1 MDEQFEP
8 VLGIDLGTTNSAC
21 AVVRGGRASVVRRGE
36 DRIVPSVVAALPD
49 GSIVVGNRAKRRRAV
64 DPTQVVYSAKRLIGR
79 RFSSPEVQRMR
90 RSVPYD
96 IREGNNE
103 AVVVELGAR
112 LHSIVEISAYILTYL
127 REMAEEALGQRV
139 SKAVVAVPA
148 NFTDGQ
154 RSATRVAARLAGLD
168 VIRVINEPTAAALAY
183 GYIEDTDRR
192 IAVYDFGG
200 GTFDVTILQITR
212 NVFEVLATSGE
223 MFLGGDDIDEVVLHL
238 MADAYASQHGIHP
251 GSNPVAMERLRA
263 VAEQVKIQLSE
274 TAKASVRVEDVLPGT
289 PGNLEYTLA
298 DEHLRPRVEPIVRRT
313 VPVCRDALSAAG
325 LAPGQIDEIV
335 LVGGTTR
342 LPLVRQV
349 VREVFGKEPQT
360 SINPMSVVAVGAA
373 IQGAA
378 LMGSLVPLSGGGIS
392 QPHMSAAAVLL
403 DVAPRSLGVRT
414 VGGYVDTI
422 IERNTPIPVEQ
433 TRLFTTTSDGQR
445 FVRIQVCQGE
455 NELFEGNFKLGEL
468 TLSGLREAPRGEVTI
483 AVTFE
488 INADGLL
495 EVRARDHDT
504 GAAQSTTMRVLGGL
518 TDAEVEEM
526 AERLR
531 RRDASG
537 AGPLPPK
544 PGDIGSAV
552 QS

>member
-1 MDEQFEP
+1 MPPPSEL

-21 AVVRGGRASVVRRGE
+21 AIVREGRASVVRRGE

-49 GSIVVGNRAKRRRAV
+49 GSIVVGNRAKRRRSV

-79 RFSSPEVQRMR
+79 RFSSPEVQRMLR
-90 RSVPYD
+90 TVPYE

-103 AVVVELGAR
+103 AVVVELGSR

-127 REMAEEALGQRV
+127 REMAEEALSQPV
-139 SKAVVAVPA
+139 SKAVIAVPA
-148 NFTDGQ
+148 NFTDSQ
-154 RSATRVAARLAGLD
+154 RSATRIAARLAGLD

-223 MFLGGDDIDEVVLHL
+223 MFLGGDDIDEAILE
-238 MADAYASQHGIHP
+238 MMIEAFRQQQ
-251 GSNPVAMERLRA
+251 GSEIGQTPVAMERLRA

-274 TAKASVRVEDVLPGT
+274 QDRAAVHLEEVLPGRT
-289 PGNLEYTLA
+289 GTLEFSLSDLET
-298 DEHLRPRVEPIVRRT
+298 RRRVESIIRRT
-313 VPVCRDALSAAG
+313 VPVCEDALRTAG
-325 LAPGQIDEIV
+325 LAPHQIDEIV

-342 LPLVRQV
+342 LPLVREV
-349 VREVFGKEPQT
+349 VQQVFGKPPQT

-378 LMGSLVPLSGGGIS
+378 LMGSLVPMADGGVS
-392 QPHMSAAAVLL
+392 QPTAASPASAVLL
-403 DVAPRSLGVRT
+403 DVTPRSLGVRT
-414 VGGYVDTI
+414 VGGYVDFI

-433 TRLFTTTSDGQR
+433 TRLFTTTRDNQV

-455 NELFEGNFKLGEL
+455 EEEFDRNLKLGEVV
-468 TLSGLREAPRGEVTI
+468 LSGLREASRGEVTI

-488 INADGLL
+488 INTDGLL
-495 EVRARDHDT
+495 EVRARDRDT
-504 GAAQSTTMRVLGGL
+504 GLQQVATMRVLGGL
-518 TDAEVEEM
+518 SEDEVAEMV
-526 AERLR
+526 R
-531 RRDASG
+531 RG
-537 AGPLPPK
+537 AVGTAPD
-544 PGDIGSAV
+544 GDVSPRTR
-552 QS
+552 

>member
-1 MDEQFEP
+1 MSVPSEI

-21 AVVRGGRASVVRRGE
+21 AIVREGRASVVRRGE

-49 GSIVVGNRAKRRRAV
+49 GSIVVGNRAKRRRSI

-79 RFSSPEVQRMR
+79 RFNSPEVQRMR
-90 RSVPYD
+90 TAVPYV

-103 AVVVELGAR
+103 AVVVELGSR

-127 REMAEEALGQRV
+127 REMAEEALGQPV
-139 SKAVVAVPA
+139 GKAVIAVPA
-148 NFTDGQ
+148 NFTDSQ
-154 RSATRVAARLAGLD
+154 RSATRIAARLAGLD

-223 MFLGGDDIDEVVLHL
+223 MFLGGDDIDEAILEVMVDTFREQRGAELIDSL
-238 MADAYASQHGIHP
+238 
-251 GSNPVAMERLRA
+251 VAMERVRA

-274 TAKASVRVEDVLPGT
+274 QERTIVNLAEVLPGREGT
-289 PGNLEYTLA
+289 LEMSLT
-298 DEHLRPRVEPIVRRT
+298 DIDLRRRVEAIVRRT
-313 VPVCRDALSAAG
+313 VPVCEDALRTAG
-325 LAPGQIDEIV
+325 LAPHQIDEIV

-342 LPLVRQV
+342 LPLVREV
-349 VREVFGKEPQT
+349 VQQVFGKPPQT

-378 LMGSLVPLSGGGIS
+378 LMGSLVPMAAGGVS
-392 QPHMSAAAVLL
+392 APTATSNAPAAAVLL
-403 DVAPRSLGVRT
+403 DVTPRSLGVRT
-414 VGGYVDTI
+414 VGGYVDFI
-422 IERNTPIPVEQ
+422 IERNSPIPVEQ
-433 TRLFTTTSDGQR
+433 TRLFTTTRDNQR

-455 NELFEGNFKLGEL
+455 DEEFEKNLKLGEVV
-468 TLSGLREAPRGEVTI
+468 LSGLRDAPRGEVTI

-488 INADGLL
+488 INTDGLL
-495 EVRARDHDT
+495 EVRARDRDT
-504 GAAQSTTMRVLGGL
+504 GLQQVATMRVLGGL
-518 TDAEVEEM
+518 TEDEVAAM
-526 AERLR
+526 AERL
-531 RRDASG
+531 
-537 AGPLPPK
+537 
-544 PGDIGSAV
+544 GSTGVSA
-552 QS
+552 

>member
-1 MDEQFEP
+1 MEERLEP

-21 AVVRGGRASVVRRGE
+21 AVVRNGRASVVRRGE

-79 RFSSPEVQRMR
+79 RYSSTEVQRMCTT
-90 RSVPYD
+90 VPYD

-112 LHSIVEISAYILTYL
+112 LHSVVEISAYILTYL

-223 MFLGGDDIDEVVLHL
+223 MFLGGDDIDEVVLQM
-238 MADAYASQHGIHP
+238 MAETYAQQHGLHP
-251 GSNPVAMERLRA
+251 GGNPVAMERLRA

-274 TAKASVRVEDVLPGT
+274 TAKASVRVEEVMPGQ
-289 PGNLEYTLA
+289 PGNLEFTL
-298 DEHLRPRVEPIVRRT
+298 DQDYLRPRVAPIVRRT
-313 VPVCRDALSAAG
+313 IPVCQDALRSAG
-325 LAPGQIDEIV
+325 LSPHQVDEIV

-342 LPLVRQV
+342 LPLVREV

-378 LMGSLVPLSGGGIS
+378 LMGSLVPLSGGGVS
-392 QPHMSAAAVLL
+392 QPNMSASAVLL
-403 DVAPRSLGVRT
+403 DVTPRSLGVRT
-414 VGGYVDTI
+414 VGGFVDMI

-455 NELFEGNFKLGEL
+455 SEQFESNFKLGEL

-504 GAAQSTTMRVLGGL
+504 GANQSTTMRVIGGL
-518 TDAEVEEM
+518 TDEEVAEM
-526 AERLR
+526 ADRLR
-531 RRDASG
+531 RRDGSG
-537 AGPLPPK
+537 AGPLPA
-544 PGDIGSAV
+544 GDVTAI
-552 QS
+552 QQ

>member
-1 MDEQFEP
+1 MPPSSEL

-21 AVVRGGRASVVRRGE
+21 AIVREGRASVVRRGE

-79 RFSSPEVQRMR
+79 RFSSPEVQRMCR
-90 RSVPYD
+90 TVPYE

-103 AVVVELGAR
+103 SVVVELGSR

-127 REMAEEALGQRV
+127 REMAEEALGQPV
-139 SKAVVAVPA
+139 SKAVIAVPA
-148 NFTDGQ
+148 NFTDSQ
-154 RSATRVAARLAGLD
+154 RSATRIAARLAGLD

-200 GTFDVTILQITR
+200 GTFDVTVLQITR

-223 MFLGGDDIDEVVLHL
+223 MFLGGDDIDEAILDMMIDVFRRQQGGELVET
-238 MADAYASQHGIHP
+238 
-251 GSNPVAMERLRA
+251 PVAMERLRA

-274 TAKASVRVEDVLPGT
+274 QDRAAVHLQEVLPGRD
-289 PGNLEYTLA
+289 GTL
-298 DEHLRPRVEPIVRRT
+298 DFSLSDVDTRRPIETIIRRT
-313 VPVCRDALSAAG
+313 VPVCEDALSTAG
-325 LAPGQIDEIV
+325 LAPHQIDEIV

-342 LPLVRQV
+342 LPLVREV
-349 VREVFGKEPQT
+349 VQQVFGKPPQT

-378 LMGSLVPLSGGGIS
+378 LMGSLVPMATGGV
-392 QPHMSAAAVLL
+392 SAPGTASPASAVLL
-403 DVAPRSLGVRT
+403 DVTPRSLGVRT
-414 VGGYVDTI
+414 VGGYVDVI

-433 TRLFTTTSDGQR
+433 TRLFTTTRDNQR

-455 NELFEGNFKLGEL
+455 EEEFDRNLKLGEVV
-468 TLSGLREAPRGEVTI
+468 LSGLRDAARGEVTI

-488 INADGLL
+488 INTDGLL
-495 EVRARDHDT
+495 EVRARDRDT
-504 GAAQSTTMRVLGGL
+504 GQQQVATMRVLGGL
-518 TDAEVEEM
+518 SEAEVAEM
-526 AERLR
+526 VGRIEPPVPSS
-531 RRDASG
+531 SG
-537 AGPLPPK
+537 
-544 PGDIGSAV
+544 GDV
-552 QS
+552 TTTPR

>member
-1 MDEQFEP
+1 MPPSSEL

-21 AVVRGGRASVVRRGE
+21 AIVREGRASVVRRGE

-79 RFSSPEVQRMR
+79 RFSSPEVQRMCR
-90 RSVPYD
+90 TVPYE

-103 AVVVELGAR
+103 SVVVELGSR

-127 REMAEEALGQRV
+127 REMAEEALGQQV
-139 SKAVVAVPA
+139 SKAVIAVPA
-148 NFTDGQ
+148 NFTDSQ
-154 RSATRVAARLAGLD
+154 RSATRIAARLAGLD

-200 GTFDVTILQITR
+200 GTFDVTVLQITR

-223 MFLGGDDIDEVVLHL
+223 MFLGGDDIDEALLDMMLEVFRQQQGGEL
-238 MADAYASQHGIHP
+238 AET
-251 GSNPVAMERLRA
+251 PVAMERLRA

-274 TAKASVRVEDVLPGT
+274 QDRAAVHLQEVLPGRD
-289 PGNLEYTLA
+289 GTL
-298 DEHLRPRVEPIVRRT
+298 DFSLSDVDTRRPIETIIRRT
-313 VPVCRDALSAAG
+313 VPVCEDALSTAG
-325 LAPGQIDEIV
+325 LAPHQIDEIV

-342 LPLVRQV
+342 LPLVREV
-349 VREVFGKEPQT
+349 VQQVFGKPPQT

-378 LMGSLVPLSGGGIS
+378 LMGSLVPMATGGV
-392 QPHMSAAAVLL
+392 SAPGTASPASAVLL
-403 DVAPRSLGVRT
+403 DVTPRSLGVRT
-414 VGGYVDTI
+414 VGGYVDVI

-433 TRLFTTTSDGQR
+433 TRLFTTTRDNQR

-455 NELFEGNFKLGEL
+455 EEEFDRNLKLGEVV
-468 TLSGLREAPRGEVTI
+468 LSGLRDAARGEVTI

-488 INADGLL
+488 INTDGLL
-495 EVRARDHDT
+495 EVRARDRDT
-504 GAAQSTTMRVLGGL
+504 GQQQVATMRVLGGL
-518 TDAEVEEM
+518 SEAEVAEM
-526 AERLR
+526 VGRIE
-531 RRDASG
+531 
-537 AGPLPPK
+537 PPVPPP
-544 PGDIGSAV
+544 PGGDV
-552 QS
+552 TTTPR

>member
-1 MDEQFEP
+1 MAPQPEL

-21 AVVRGGRASVVRRGE
+21 AIVREGRASVVRRGE

-49 GSIVVGNRAKRRRAV
+49 GSIVVGNRAKRRRSV

-79 RFSSPEVQRMR
+79 RFNSPEVQRMR
-90 RSVPYD
+90 SSVPYE

-103 AVVVELGAR
+103 SVVVELGSR

-139 SKAVVAVPA
+139 SKAVIAVPA
-148 NFTDGQ
+148 NFTDSQ
-154 RSATRVAARLAGLD
+154 RSATRIAARLAGLD

-223 MFLGGDDIDEVVLHL
+223 MFLGGDDIDEAILSQMIDVFRKEQGGEL
-238 MADAYASQHGIHP
+238 ADS
-251 GSNPVAMERLRA
+251 PVATERLRA

-274 TAKASVRVEDVLPGT
+274 QDRATVHLEEVLPGRGGT
-289 PGNLEYTLA
+289 LEFSLS
-298 DEHLRPRVEPIVRRT
+298 DLDLRRRVEGIVRRT
-313 VPVCRDALSAAG
+313 VPVCEDALRTAGVAAH
-325 LAPGQIDEIV
+325 QIDEIV

-342 LPLVRQV
+342 LPLVREV
-349 VREVFGKEPQT
+349 VQQVFGKPPQT

-378 LMGSLVPLSGGGIS
+378 LMGSLVPMATGGVSTPGTAT
-392 QPHMSAAAVLL
+392 PTAAAVLL
-403 DVAPRSLGVRT
+403 DVTPRSLGVRT
-414 VGGYVDTI
+414 VGGYVDFI
-422 IERNTPIPVEQ
+422 IERNSPIPVEQ
-433 TRLFTTTSDGQR
+433 TRLFTTTRDNQR

-455 NELFEGNFKLGEL
+455 EEEFERNLKLGEVV
-468 TLSGLREAPRGEVTI
+468 LSGLRDAARGEVTI

-488 INADGLL
+488 INTDGLL
-495 EVRARDHDT
+495 EVRARDRDT
-504 GAAQSTTMRVLGGL
+504 GLQQVATMRVLGGL
-518 TDAEVEEM
+518 SDAEVAEM
-526 AERLR
+526 VGRLEPNP
-531 RRDASG
+531 DQGGVASR
-537 AGPLPPK
+537 
-544 PGDIGSAV
+544 
-552 QS
+552 

>member
-1 MDEQFEP
+1 MDERLEP

-21 AVVRGGRASVVRRGE
+21 AVVRDGRASVVRRGE

-64 DPTQVVYSAKRLIGR
+64 DPDQVVFSSKRLIGR

-90 RSVPYD
+90 AAVPYD

-127 REMAEEALGQRV
+127 REMAEEALGDHV
-139 SKAVVAVPA
+139 SKAVIAVPA

-223 MFLGGDDIDEVVLHL
+223 MFLGGDDLDEVVLNL
-238 MADAYASQHGIHP
+238 MAEAFAAQHGIDP
-251 GSNPVAMERLRA
+251 VGNPVAMERLRA

-274 TAKASVRVEDVLPGT
+274 TTKASVRVEEVMPGQV
-289 PGNLEYTLA
+289 GNLEFTLEDA
-298 DEHLRPRVEPIVRRT
+298 ILRPRIDPIVRRT
-313 VPVCRDALSAAG
+313 VPVCQDALRASG
-325 LAPGQIDEIV
+325 LSPHQIDEIV

-342 LPLVRQV
+342 LPIVREIVQ
-349 VREVFGKEPQT
+349 EVFGRRPQT

-378 LMGSLVPLSGGGIS
+378 LMGSLVPISGGGVS
-392 QPHMSAAAVLL
+392 QPNMSAAAVLL
-403 DVAPRSLGVRT
+403 DVTPRSLGVRT
-414 VGGYVDTI
+414 VGGYVDLI

-433 TRLFTTTSDGQR
+433 TRLFTTTSNGQR

-455 NELFEGNFKLGEL
+455 AEVFDQNFKLGEL
-468 TLSGLREAPRGEVTI
+468 MLSGLREAPRGEVTI

-495 EVRARDHDT
+495 EVRARDHAT
-504 GAAQSTTMRVLGGL
+504 GASQSTTMRVLGGL
-518 TDAEVEEM
+518 TDEEVNAM
-526 AERLR
+526 ASRLR
-531 RRDASG
+531 RQDGSG
-537 AGPLPPK
+537 AGLLPQA
-544 PGDIGSAV
+544 PGDLGSFRG
-552 QS
+552 

>member
-1 MDEQFEP
+1 MDDRFEP

-21 AVVRGGRASVVRRGE
+21 AVVRNGRASVVRRGE

-64 DPTQVVYSAKRLIGR
+64 DPSQVVFSSKRLIGR

-139 SKAVVAVPA
+139 TKAVVAVPA
-148 NFTDGQ
+148 NFTDSQ
-154 RSATRVAARLAGLD
+154 RSATRIAARLAGLD

-223 MFLGGDDIDEVVLHL
+223 MFLGGDDIDEVVLHM
-238 MADAYASQHGIHP
+238 MAEAYGQQHGLSP
-251 GSNPVAMERLRA
+251 SGNAVAMERLRA

-274 TAKASVRVEDVLPGT
+274 TSKASVRVEDVMPGQ
-289 PGNLEYTLA
+289 PGNLEFTLGE
-298 DEHLRPRVEPIVRRT
+298 DTLRPSIAPIVRRT
-313 VPVCRDALSAAG
+313 VPVCQDALRAAG
-325 LAPGQIDEIV
+325 LAPHQVDEIV

-342 LPLVRQV
+342 LPLVREF
-349 VREVFGKEPQT
+349 VRDVFGKEPQT

-378 LMGSLVPLSGGGIS
+378 LMGSLVPMSGGGVS
-392 QPHMSAAAVLL
+392 QPAASAVLL
-403 DVAPRSLGVRT
+403 DVTPRSLGVRT
-414 VGGYVDTI
+414 VGGYVDQI

-433 TRLFTTTSDGQR
+433 TRLFTTTSDNQR

-455 NELFEGNFKLGEL
+455 AEEFDKNLKLGEL

-495 EVRARDHDT
+495 EVRARDHGT
-504 GAAQSTTMRVLGGL
+504 GLEQSTTMRVLGGL
-518 TDAEVEEM
+518 TNDEVEEM
-526 AERLR
+526 AKRLR
-531 RRDASG
+531 LREGSG
-537 AGPLPPK
+537 VSPLPGQ
-544 PGDIGSAV
+544 PGGPVI
-552 QS
+552 Q